1 MPSYSP
7 NAFTLEEAHAAAATA
22 AGFKPSRLGSR
33 GRFSFNSRACHV
45 GGDNPNGCWATE
57 RDGRVYFH
65 CHKHTDGKA
74 AWLETQRRITAHLG
88 LPEYRVPG
96 PSNGNG
102 QPHQVREW
110 TYHNPRTGE
119 SAVQVVERYDGAC
132 WREECGD
139 RFAHKHP
146 WLRRDEKFQQQPTD
160 GFLLL
165 EHAAATPK
173 PHENA
178 PCISPVN
185 GKPCNVCN
193 RCNGAAVR
201 DRQQNGD
208 GTGNWAVIAEGET
221 TAEAAAAGGWRA
233 FSYQGGSNG
242 AGRADY
248 SPVAGMNILIAP
260 DHDRPGTKA
269 ALTAAIRCIEAGAH
283 EVRVMPTDAFG
294 RPGEDLADLGI
305 EQRVLVIEDGWF
317 APLRELGPLILELA
331 THNLEDR
338 CIAATK
344 RPLVAATKQEHFDDH
359 VGQVWAGIF
368 RREENLRQ
376 PSLYVRDGKLMYLTI
391 GDAGDLE
398 ITEHTSDSIA
408 ILAAASV
415 FWYLGYQQ
423 PVLVSEPEPDAEPE
437 EWQEA
442 AAVLD
447 GVEGQEHGWL
457 TREVKE
463 RKDEPTLVNYVLH
476 TPRRHHPQRT
486 VTSALLINLPD
497 DLPTLDAVITHPFL
511 NGRGDR
517 LVTEEGYHPEERVYL
532 QNQHPFSPVPIQ
544 QAIAEL
550 DDLFHDFPFASPAA
564 DRTNLY
570 ATIVTRISRRSYD
583 IAPMFLFDKPKSGTG
598 ATLLANLVAV
608 LTTGRKSERVTYCNG
623 EMLEF
628 EKRVAATC
636 RAASGVVLLDNL
648 SGVMAS
654 AMLAELLT
662 ADDSFTAR
670 DLGTSRNLTFNP
682 RNFVIVGTA
691 NNVTMTAEL
700 ANRTLPVRLNAGVE
714 RPDQRTG
721 FRHPDVKDYL
731 LDNLPRL
738 RNSALS
744 LVHHW
749 LEQGKPPASELPQG
763 LRRYPAWQRQTA
775 AILEAVGLTDFAGNT
790 VEFED
795 RAITDAEAAQR
806 PFVQW
811 WWDTHQSNPVMAK
824 DLALVALGDPND
836 DDSEGMLKVK
846 GTNDKQRRANLTKLI
861 KTWLDQTYELDE
873 VTVRIVAGPLY
884 ANRYPTWILQVAD
897 PSVGAFPLLPPGP
910 EESLQGAE
918 SLQRLQTLQGLGTE
932 PPNTVAVSG
941 RKRACRS
948 CGRPLLPDEQGPD
961 CQDCRPGGPG
971 SPGSPTDADRPG
983 HSY

>member
-1 MPSYSP
+1 MPSYSR
-7 NAFTLEEAHAAAATA
+7 NAFTLEEAHVAATA
-22 AGFKPSRLGSR
+22 AGFKPSRLGNR
-33 GRFSFNSRACHV
+33 GRFRFNSRACHV
-45 GGDNPNGCWATE
+45 GGNNPNGCWATE
-57 RDGRVYFH
+57 KDGRVYFH
-65 CHKHTDGKA
+65 CHQHGDGKA
-74 AWLETQRRITAHLG
+74 AWMGAQHRITANLG
-88 LPEYRVPG
+88 LPEYRLPEAVAATRPY
-96 PSNGNG
+96 
-102 QPHQVREW
+102 QVKEW

-119 SAVQVVERYDGAC
+119 NAVQVVERYDGTC
-132 WREECGD
+132 RREDCTD
-139 RFAHKHP
+139 RFPHKHP
-146 WLRRDEKFQQQPTD
+146 WLSRDEKFQQQPTD

-165 EHAAATPK
+165 EHPPEGLKAP
-173 PHENA
+173 ENA
-178 PCISPVN
+178 IQKRPTN
-185 GKPCNVCN
+185 GNP
-193 RCNGAAVR
+193 CNGAAVP
-201 DRQQNGD
+201 DQQQNSD
-208 GTGNWAVIAEGET
+208 GTGNWTVIAEGET
-221 TAEAAAAGGWRA
+221 TAQAAAACGWRA
-233 FSYQGGSNG
+233 FSYQGGANG

-260 DHDRPGTKA
+260 DHDQPGAKA
-269 ALTAAIRCIEAGAH
+269 ALTAAIRCIEAGAA
-283 EVRVMPTDAFG
+283 EVRIIPTDAFS
-294 RPGEDLADLGI
+294 RRGEDLADLGVD
-305 EQRVLVIEDGWF
+305 QRVLAIEDGWF
-317 APLRELGPLILELA
+317 APLRKLGPLILELA
-331 THNLEDR
+331 AHNVGYR

-359 VGQVWAGIF
+359 VSQVWAGIF

-376 PSLYVRDGKLMYLTI
+376 PSLYVRDGKLVYLAT
-391 GDAGDLE
+391 GNEGDLE
-398 ITEHTSDSIA
+398 IIEHTGDSIA

-415 FWYLGYQQ
+415 FWYLGYQHT
-423 PVLVSEPEPDAEPE
+423 VLVSEPESDADLE
-437 EWQEA
+437 EWQA
-442 AAVLD
+442 AAAALE
-447 GVEGQEHGWL
+447 GVAGQEHGWL
-457 TREVKE
+457 SREVKE
-463 RKDEPTLVNYVLH
+463 RKDAPAQVSYVLH
-476 TPRRHHPQRT
+476 TPKRYHPQRT

-497 DLPTLDAVITHPFL
+497 DLLPLDAVITHPFL

-517 LVTEEGYHPEERVYL
+517 LVAEEGYHPEERVYL
-532 QNQHPFSPVPIQ
+532 QNMQPFAPVPVQ

-550 DDLFHDFPFASPAA
+550 DELFYDFPFATTA
-564 DRTNLY
+564 DRTNLF
-570 ATIVTRISRRSYD
+570 ATVVIRICRRSYD

-608 LTTGRKSERVTYCNG
+608 LTTGKKSERVTYCNG
-623 EMLEF
+623 DMLEF

-636 RAASGVVLLDNL
+636 RAASGIVLLGNL

-682 RNFVIVGTA
+682 RNFIIVGTA

-749 LEQGKPPASELPQG
+749 PEQGKPPASELPQG
-763 LRRYPAWQRQTA
+763 LRRYPAWQRRTA
-775 AILEAVGLTDFAGNT
+775 AILEAACLTDFVANT

-806 PFVQW
+806 PFVEW

-824 DLALVALGDPND
+824 DLDLVALGDPND

-846 GTNDKQRRANLTKLI
+846 GANDKQRRTNLTKLI

-884 ANRYPTWILQVAD
+884 SNRYPTWILQVTDAN
-897 PSVGAFPLLPPGP
+897 VGAFPLFPPKP
-910 EESLQGAE
+910 EEPLQG
-918 SLQRLQTLQGLGTE
+918 LQGLGT
-932 PPNTVAVSG
+932 PPQNAVADSD
-941 RKRACRS
+941 RKRTCHRCAH
-948 CGRPLLPDEQGPD
+948 PLLPDEAGPECED
-961 CQDCRPGGPG
+961 CQTGRRDPLEFRRMLTGQDN
-971 SPGSPTDADRPG
+971 PTEVQP
-983 HSY
+983 